1 MFGKW
6 LNGVPKK
13 DKRNIRV
20 GVSAVLWAIWRVRND
35 CIFNTKSFP
44 SFLQVIPLVTHS
56 ICMWSYLQLED
67 ERAAL
72 DIGCNRLDTPIGSTG
87 RVPEEIYQYRMSNT
101 RSQYS

>member
-56 ICMWSYLQLED
+56 IRMWSYLQLED
-67 ERAAL
+67 ERPAL
-72 DIGCNRLDTPIGSTG
+72 DIGCNRLETVARDFYNRCGW
-87 RVPEEIYQYRMSNT
+87 RVDRRLT
-101 RSQYS
+101 C